1 MISSLIKG
9 IWNLCKL
16 VLKPFEFLFKIIK
29 YIKDDILLN
38 VNIEKSKISINNK
51 LRNTLKL
58 SKRLNNEI
66 G

>member
-38 VNIEKSKISINNK
+38 VNIEKSKISMNNK
-51 LRNTLKL
+51 LRNTLKI

>member
-29 YIKDDILLN
+29 NIKEDILLN

>member
-29 YIKDDILLN
+29 NIKDDILLN
-38 VNIEKSKISINNK
+38 VNIEKSKISMNNK
-51 LRNTLKL
+51 LRNTLKI